1 MFKLQGAKFSNVV
14 EALKGV
20 MLVVNPLIWYSA
32 VIIFLQ
38 NFLSQQVSNSIL
50 TPNEVTLIWTL
61 HFSAIIISA
70 FVGVF
75 LTKKVDPNRFLVSWM
90 ILGVL
95 SSVSLFVVS
104 TNSMMILWVVVVL
117 LGVSLGLGMPACM
130 EYFTESLPI
139 ENRGKTS
146 GLIVFLT
153 GMGVFSATLDPI
165 VHLNPGHHVDV
176 YAIGGGGL
184 FRLEQ
189 QFTQPG
195 VATVTGFDPFFGF
208 YNFGV
213 PTTEILSSY
222 SVNKPG
228 IDAGLGFAIGTRWHG
243 KLFAEARYDRIFM
256 SNDRHEDYVPVSF
269 GFRW

>member
-1 MFKLQGAKFSNVV
+1 MICKQFFRRLAVAGGAMTLLAAMAAAQEVPRFTFAVGGGFTNPVGNTGRHLDEGWNIMAGGGINFSRYVGAMIDLGYNRF
-14 EALKGV
+14 G
-20 MLVVNPLIWYSA
+20 I
-32 VIIFLQ
+32 
-38 NFLSQQVSNSIL
+38 NS
-50 TPNEVTLIWTL
+50 VTLNNAG
-61 HFSAIIISA
+61 FPGGN
-70 FVGVF
+70 V
-75 LTKKVDPNRFLVSWM
+75 
-90 ILGVL
+90 
-95 SSVSLFVVS
+95 
-104 TNSMMILWVVVVL
+104 
-117 LGVSLGLGMPACM
+117 
-130 EYFTESLPI
+130 
-139 ENRGKTS
+139 
-146 GLIVFLT
+146 
-153 GMGVFSATLDPI
+153 GVFSATLDPI

-256 SNDRHEDYVPVSF
+256 SDDRHEDYVPVSF